1 MGVSE
6 TSPEVIPVDDT
17 EIVKEGWQIHRPS
30 SPLTYIFAMELKVLI
45 TIAERVRSEDL
56 KEYVRSVVLGEK
68 DDE

>member
-1 MGVSE
+1 ME
-6 TSPEVIPVDDT
+6 D
-17 EIVKEGWQIHRPS
+17 PS
-30 SPLTYIFAMELKVLI
+30 AFFPLTYIFAMELKVLI